1 MVRVSV
7 IIPVYNGARTIARA
21 IDSARDQRF
30 DGQYEVIVVDDG
42 STDGTARI
50 LERYGTQVRVLTQE
64 NHGPA
69 AARNAGASLAH
80 GEYLAFL
87 DADDAFMPYKLAATV
102 PVLDQVSAAVLVFHD
117 AIPVNELGREVGR
130 SYVTPAMAWAPSMT
144 DLLERWW
151 PIIPSTTVMRRKTF
165 EVCGGFVEEFR
176 SAAYEDPYLFLLARE
191 HGEFQYVPE
200 RLAYYTIEPPGLR
213 MERYL
218 RAQEIFVRRVRER
231 YGTAARGL
239 IRNTRYAYVSAL
251 GYQGLIAMGAGEKAA
266 ARNYFARALRH
277 QPDLRTALRLVR
289 TYLPARIAR
298 ALGGRT
304 AQRPNLGA

>member
-30 DGQYEVIVVDDG
+30 EGQYEVIVVDDG

-50 LERYGTQVRVLTQE
+50 LERYGTQVRILTQE

-117 AIPVNELGREVGR
+117 AIPV
-130 SYVTPAMAWAPSMT
+130 
-144 DLLERWW
+144 
-151 PIIPSTTVMRRKTF
+151 
-165 EVCGGFVEEFR
+165 
-176 SAAYEDPYLFLLARE
+176 
-191 HGEFQYVPE
+191 
-200 RLAYYTIEPPGLR
+200 
-213 MERYL
+213 
-218 RAQEIFVRRVRER
+218 
-231 YGTAARGL
+231 
-239 IRNTRYAYVSAL
+239 
-251 GYQGLIAMGAGEKAA
+251 
-266 ARNYFARALRH
+266 
-277 QPDLRTALRLVR
+277 
-289 TYLPARIAR
+289 
-298 ALGGRT
+298 
-304 AQRPNLGA
+304 